1 MYYYYHGPN
10 PKHSPGLIA
19 SEAWLTDP
27 DTRSHDKYL
36 EHSAQQQ
43 RLSQLG
49 AWLQSPITDVV
60 INYWCFRS
68 KIILRLFPLIGIL
81 GRKNNWLYTI
91 TILIK
96 SIFTNKYLQN
106 KYWYKLNEIVCYF
119 EILHATLMY
128 DYLFAHSIVS
138 FQSMFGKCNL
148 HVRQNETLLS
158 AWWLPASSRDAMVT
172 GALNVSV
179 RARLG
184 WQMLPPG

>member
-106 KYWYKLNEIVCYF
+106 KYWYKLNEIVCCF
-119 EILHATLMY
+119 LPILSCLSNRCSASVT
-128 DYLFAHSIVS
+128 
-138 FQSMFGKCNL
+138 SMWDD
-148 HVRQNETLLS
+148 NETLLS
-158 AWWLPASSRDAMVT
+158 VWWLPASSRDAMVT